1 MELPK
6 LDKLEAIEAKKPPPP
21 PLELEE
27 VVWLGSIGA
36 MGMKPNPMKIGR
48 KYIETETQ
56 LRKEMIF
63 V

>member
-1 MELPK
+1 

-21 PLELEE
+21 VLLEE
-27 VVWLGSIGA
+27 VVWLGSIRA